1 MMRHAGPTFV
11 GIVALRFVYIGMRA
25 IALVACLPAE
35 ALAPRDA
42 MGLRVVGES
51 LEVLTLMG
59 PFVAEPSKAWLLKR
73 QGLQTADA
81 FGGVFGEYLLYS
93 VLAGWMCGLS
103 FVLIPASALPDA
115 MRRGAAFYIAGII
128 AITAALAYALLTGN
142 GLIAALL
149 RRLRAPERLVASIA
163 KGEAVI
169 SRLSTQPRRVAVA
182 LLAQAAA
189 NLLLAIEAW
198 LVFRAIGSAIPLLS
212 AVAFEGAAKLV
223 DVAFFF
229 VPGHLGAQEGFYEMV
244 APALGAVPTAGLTL
258 ALLRRMR
265 GLVVAV
271 AGLALLARWDTPS
284 STTP

>member
-1 MMRHAGPTFV
+1 MMRRAGPTFV
-11 GIVALRFVYIGMRA
+11 GIVALRFVYIGLRA
-25 IALVACLPAE
+25 IALVACLPAG

-59 PFVAEPSKAWLLKR
+59 PFVAEPGKAWLLKR

-103 FVLIPASALPDA
+103 FMLIPASTLPDA

-149 RRLRAPERLVASIA
+149 RRLRAPGRLVSSIA
-163 KGEAVI
+163 NAEAVI
-169 SRLSTQPRRVAVA
+169 SRLS
-182 LLAQAAA
+182 
-189 NLLLAIEAW
+189 
-198 LVFRAIGSAIPLLS
+198 
-212 AVAFEGAAKLV
+212 
-223 DVAFFF
+223 
-229 VPGHLGAQEGFYEMV
+229 M
-244 APALGAVPTAGLTL
+244 LT
-258 ALLRRMR
+258 RS
-265 GLVVAV
+265 G
-271 AGLALLARWDTPS
+271 
-284 STTP
+284 